1 MAEKKIYLGSVGP
14 YLFEDD
20 ELVEDEDGEF
30 SGETRHAI
38 TTNRQMIITETPTG
52 DDELMRLGDS
62 NERLLAP
69 LAVSNIA
76 DPSTELGAISGSAG
90 TMILVYQID
99 GGMDERTLYE
109 WETANTSGADIP
121 YVVVGSTGFWI
132 ATAGRYSNGIING
145 GDF

>member
-20 ELVEDEDGEF
+20 ELIEDEEGDF

-38 TTNRQMIITETPTG
+38 VTNCQMIVTEAPSG

-62 NERLLAP
+62 NERILAP
-69 LAVSNIA
+69 LSVANID
-76 DPSTELGAISGSAG
+76 DPSTELGAVVG
-90 TMILVYQID
+90 TVGVIILVYQID
-99 GGMDERTLYE
+99 GAMDERTLYE
-109 WETANTSGADIP
+109 WETANTSGVDIP
-121 YVVVGSTGFWI
+121 YVVAGSAGFWI
-132 ATAGRYSNGIING
+132 ATAGRYSNGIIDG